1 MNAKWITP
9 AVTPFREDGSID
21 FESAGKLYD
30 DLIEAGIDGIL
41 IGGSI
46 GEFFAQTVEQRAELA
61 RFAAGHVAGRAQ
73 LIVGTA
79 NMISEEIVTLSN
91 TCLDA
96 GADAVMIVP
105 PFYFAFGDDE
115 MYLFFS
121 RMAQAIHGPVYIYN
135 FPDRTGYSISPA
147 VVRRLAEENE
157 NIVGIK
163 DTITGMD
170 HTRELIKAVKPVRP
184 DFEIFSGFDDNFAH
198 NVLSGGSGCIGG
210 MSNVAPGLCTG
221 WVKAIRENDLEKS
234 AAYQQKIN
242 RCMDIY
248 SIGAPFVPYVK
259 DACRQAGHIAC
270 AKATFPIPDL
280 NETEQGKVR
289 DFLLREELIT
299 K

>member
-9 AVTPFREDGSID
+9 AVTPFKEDGSID

-30 DLIEAGIDGIL
+30 DLIGAGIDGVL
-41 IGGSI
+41 VGGSI

-61 RFAAGHVAGRAQ
+61 RFAVKHIAGRIQ
-73 LIVGTA
+73 VIVGTA
-79 NMISEEIVTLSN
+79 NMVSQEIIPLSN
-91 TCLDA
+91 LCLDA

-105 PFYFAFGDDE
+105 PYYFAFGDDE
-115 MYLFFS
+115 MYTFFS
-121 RMAQAIHGPVYIYN
+121 HMAREIHGPVYIYN
-135 FPDRTGYSISPA
+135 FPDRTGYSISPS
-147 VVRRLAEENE
+147 VVRRLAEENK

-163 DTITGMD
+163 DTISGMD

-210 MSNVAPGLCTG
+210 MSNVAPDLCAG
-221 WVKAIRENDLEKS
+221 WVRAIRENDIEKS
-234 AAYQQKIN
+234 SVYQQKIN

-259 DACRQAGHIAC
+259 EACRQAGHISTS
-270 AKATFPIPDL
+270 KATFPIPDL
-280 NETEQGKVR
+280 NETERAKVKE
-289 DFLLREELIT
+289 FLLREELV
-299 K
+299 

>member
-30 DLIEAGIDGIL
+30 DLIEAGIDGVL
-41 IGGSI
+41 VGGSI
-46 GEFFAQTVEQRAELA
+46 GEFFAQTVQQRAELA
-61 RFAAGHVAGRAQ
+61 RFAVKHVAGRIQ
-73 LIVGTA
+73 VIVGTA
-79 NMISEEIVTLSN
+79 NMVSQEIITLSN
-91 TCLDA
+91 TCLEA
-96 GADAVMIVP
+96 GVDAVMIVP
-105 PFYFAFGDDE
+105 PYYFAFGDDE
-115 MYLFFS
+115 MYAFFS
-121 RMAQAIHGPVYIYN
+121 RMAQEIHGPVYIYN

-147 VVRRLAEENE
+147 VVRRLAEENK

-184 DFEIFSGFDDNFAH
+184 DFEVFSGFDDNFAH

-210 MSNVAPGLCTG
+210 MSNVAPALCAG
-221 WVKAIRENDLEKS
+221 WAAAIRANDMEKS

-259 DACRQAGHIAC
+259 EACRQAGHIATS
-270 AKATFPIPDL
+270 KATFPIPDL
-280 NETEQGKVR
+280 NEAEQAKVR
-289 DFLLREELIT
+289 AFLLREELI
-299 K
+299 